1 MKRAVYNV
9 AGRCVLGIVFI
20 VRFAADFTGN
30 HSNHAGNDHS
40 RKDGDRD
47 NSNDHIN
54 STFLFG
60 LRMVMPE
67 IKYLIVF

>member
-1 MKRAVYNV
+1 MT
-9 AGRCVLGIVFI
+9 GRCVLGIVFI
-20 VRFAADFTGN
+20 VRFAADYTGN
-30 HSNHAGNDHS
+30 HSNYAGNDHS

-60 LRMVMPE
+60 LRMVMSE